1 LYADAV
7 HQFHSGISVWRLEN
21 RKDPRSFRLVFTNP
35 TAEKSS
41 TSTPGTEVSGKSLA
55 EVCPNLV
62 ETQIPKIFQEVVVS
76 AKAKDLGEVRCDNE
90 KGSSWVFRMRVYPLA
105 DQFVCVAFENLTE
118 QKDAEKKDST
128 QPQLLDLATDA
139 ILCRDMDGRVT
150 YWNHGA
156 ERMYGWTKQEV
167 LGQSAFDVLQSAFPR
182 PLDEIKKMLLHDGH
196 WAGELVHTK
205 KDGTKIT
212 VASHWTLR
220 RDENGDAIGW
230 IQINND
236 VTQVRKVQEGLRESE
251 EGFRL
256 LVDAVRD
263 YAIFRLD
270 QQGNILTWNSGARR
284 IKGYSA
290 EEIIGKHFSAFYP
303 PEDGAS
309 GKPDEALRIATQEGR
324 FESEGWRLRKDHSR
338 FWAHVTISAL
348 RDEEGKL
355 RGFAKV
361 TQDVTERREAEK
373 VRLEARALEER
384 TNEITLLSGMASLL
398 QACLT
403 SEEAFRIIGQFAA
416 RLFPAESGA
425 LYILSPSRNAVE
437 EAAVW
442 GAHEIGEK
450 VFPPEDCWALRGG
463 RMHYV
468 DESRKAVLCRHLGRW
483 PDVSH
488 LCVPMTAQGDTLGI
502 LHIHSNSGDA
512 EAAKQPMQPLSAT
525 RQHLALTVAE
535 HVGLALANLKLRE
548 TLRIQ
553 SVRDPLT
560 GLFNRR
566 FMQESFDRELR
577 RAARTNRALGGILLD
592 IDHFKQF
599 NDSFGHEAGDLVLR
613 EVGTFLQSQ
622 IRGGDIA
629 CRVGGEEFMLI
640 LPDASLDVT
649 QQRAEKVREAIKQV
663 CVQYGGRLMGM
674 ITVSSGVAV
683 FPTHG
688 TTSDALLRSAD
699 EALYQA
705 KAQGRDRV
713 VVAKPMAE
721 AT

>member
-1 LYADAV
+1 M
-7 HQFHSGISVWRLEN
+7 
-21 RKDPRSFRLVFTNP
+21 
-35 TAEKSS
+35 
-41 TSTPGTEVSGKSLA
+41 A
-55 EVCPNLV
+55 EVCPNLL
-62 ETQIPKIFQEVVVS
+62 ETQIPKILQAVVVS
-76 AKAKDLGEVRCDNE
+76 GEPKDLGEVRCDSEN
-90 KGSSWVFRMRVYPLA
+90 GSGVVFRIRVYPLP

-118 QKDAEKKDST
+118 QKDAAKNLSS

-139 ILCRDMDGRVT
+139 IMNRDMDGRVT
-150 YWNHGA
+150 YWNQGA
-156 ERMYGWTKQEV
+156 ERIYGWTKEEV
-167 LGQSAFDVLQSAFPR
+167 LGQSTFDILQTAFPQ
-182 PLDEIKKMLLHDGH
+182 PLDEIKKVLLHDGH
-196 WAGELVHTK
+196 WAGELVHTR

-220 RDENGDAIGW
+220 RDEIGNAVGW

-236 VTQVRKVQEGLRESE
+236 LTEEKKVQEGLRESE

-270 QQGNILTWNSGARR
+270 PQGNILTWNSGARR

-290 EEIIGKHFSAFYP
+290 EEIIGKHFSIFCT
-303 PEDGAS
+303 PEDAAS
-309 GKPDEALRIATQEGR
+309 GKPEEGLRIATQKGR
-324 FESEGWRLRKDHSR
+324 FEAEGWRLRKDHSR

-361 TQDVTERREAEK
+361 TQDITERREAEK
-373 VRLEARALEER
+373 IRLEARALEER

-398 QACLT
+398 QTCLT
-403 SEEAFRIIGQFAA
+403 SEEAFSIIGQFAA

-437 EAAVW
+437 EASVW
-442 GAHEIGEK
+442 GDHQIGEK

-468 DESRKAVLCRHLGRW
+468 DESRKAVLCHHLGRW
-483 PDVSH
+483 PEVSH

-502 LHIHSNSGDA
+502 LHIHSNSGGA
-512 EAAKQPMQPLSAT
+512 AAAKQPMQPLSAS

-613 EVGTFLQSQ
+613 EVGAFLQSQ

-640 LPDASLDVT
+640 LPDACLDVT
-649 QQRAEKVREAIKQV
+649 HQRAEKVREAIKQV

-688 TTSDALLRSAD
+688 ATSDALLRSAD

-713 VVAKPMAE
+713 VVAKPIAE